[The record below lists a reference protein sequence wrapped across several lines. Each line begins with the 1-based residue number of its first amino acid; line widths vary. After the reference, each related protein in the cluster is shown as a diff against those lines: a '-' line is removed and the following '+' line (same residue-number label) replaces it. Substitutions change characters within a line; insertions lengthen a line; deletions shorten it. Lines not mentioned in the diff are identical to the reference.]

1 LSLTVRQLAEWVG
14 GEVVGDPNTPLRRPA
29 ALNDAEP
36 GDFTFVTDGD
46 KNVKAWAASKAAAAV
61 VPLAFPADDRP
72 VVKVADPLA
81 AFLGVVLRLRGDRTQ
96 PREIHPTAVL
106 HPTVQLGPGA
116 RVEAYAVIGEGTTLG
131 ANATVHT
138 GGVVGRFCTIGDD
151 FTLHPHAVLYDD
163 CVVGHRVTVHANAV
177 VGGDGF
183 GYRLVKG
190 RHEKI
195 PQLGSVELEDDVEI
209 GSGSTVDR
217 GAIGPTRV
225 GAGTKI
231 DNLVMV
237 AHNCRL
243 GRHNILVGQAGLAG
257 SVRTG
262 DYVVIAGQAGIA
274 DHIRIG
280 DRTVIGAQSGVLG
293 DIPPD
298 TEVLGSPAFP
308 RRDYLRTILGI
319 QKLAEL
325 RDEVKDLKKR
335 VKELE
340 ARG

>member
-1 LSLTVRQLAEWVG
+1 
-14 GEVVGDPNTPLRRPA
+14 
-29 ALNDAEP
+29 
-36 GDFTFVTDGD
+36 
-46 KNVKAWAASKAAAAV
+46 
-61 VPLAFPADDRP
+61 
-72 VVKVADPLA
+72 LA
-81 AFLGVVLRLRGDRTQ
+81 AFIRVVLKLRGDRAE
-96 PREIHPTAVL
+96 PREVHPTAVV
-106 HPTVQLGPGA
+106 HPTAKLGPNA
-116 RVEAYAVIGEGTTLG
+116 RVGPNAVVGEGTVLG
-131 ANATVHT
+131 ANATVHA
-138 GGVVGRFCTIGDD
+138 GAVVGRFCTIGDD

-195 PQLGSVELEDDVEI
+195 PQVGSVELEDDVEI